1 MTSPLKDHCGC
12 CAESRTGRQKVGEAL
27 GKQQEAGQGSR
38 LEEATASTAVSGG
51 NSGKRLEFWRHSE
64 DGLCSIS

>member
-12 CAESRTGRQKVGEAL
+12 CAESRTGRQRAREAL
-27 GKQQEAGQGSR
+27 GKQQEPGQGSR

-51 NSGKRLEFWRHSE
+51 NSGK
-64 DGLCSIS
+64 